1 MFQNVYIIYNVYKKK
16 FFFNMSINKLLEKT
30 KRKRSMEKKKR
41 KEKHIHFIGIYLLH
55 LKIEI
60 TYILMKYY
68 LFNRK
73 SKFFLIKF

>member
-30 KRKRSMEKKKR
+30 KRKRSMEKKR